1 MSRIF
6 FAPSKYVQ
14 GAGAI
19 SSIGKYAET
28 LGKKALLVGQFF
40 CDFKVCVMNYFVDDL
55 IIVFS

>member
-19 SSIGKYAET
+19 NSIGKYAET
-28 LGKKALLVGQFF
+28 LGKKALLVGGKQR
-40 CDFKVCVMNYFVDDL
+40 
-55 IIVFS
+55 